1 MSFLLTLLIATG
13 LARADVVDR
22 VAAVVNNEVIALS
35 EIYDLG
41 GGFIERQCS
50 ERPQGDACWTDA
62 EKNVLD
68 SLIQR
73 VLVKQELSR
82 LGMKITAE
90 DLQRAMDQIAT
101 DNGIEDREVLR
112 ASVEK
117 QGLTWDVYR
126 EQLREQLR
134 QMRFAETVIGPM
146 VTINEDELLDMYQ
159 RSVRG
164 MEPVD
169 VIDLQAFM
177 VKTSED
183 GLARARALVAEIRQ
197 GKKQWLDVVQ
207 EVDVG
212 GYAAR
217 GGVMGTFQP
226 GELLPAI
233 GDPAFALTV
242 GQVSDPIAVGDSV
255 FVLKIAARRNH
266 EARSFEE
273 AQQGLRGRLLEQ
285 KTAERMEQW
294 AKRARKE
301 AAVRVLLGSS

>member
-1 MSFLLTLLIATG
+1 MNLLLGLLLASG
-13 LARADVVDR
+13 LAAADVVDR

-35 EIYDLG
+35 EIYELG
-41 GGFIERQCS
+41 GGFIERQC
-50 ERPQGDACWTDA
+50 EGQQQTDACWIEA

-82 LGMKITAE
+82 LGMKISPE
-90 DLQRAMDQIAT
+90 DLQRAMDQIAA

-112 ASVEK
+112 ASVEE
-117 QGLTWDVYR
+117 QGLGWDVYR

-134 QMRFAETVIGPM
+134 QMRFAEQVIAPM
-146 VTINEDELLDMYQ
+146 VTVTDDELLDMYQ
-159 RSVRG
+159 RSVRE
-164 MEPVD
+164 MEPVN

-177 VKTSED
+177 LKAGPE
-183 GLARARALVAEIRQ
+183 GLAQASGLVAQIRK
-197 GKKQWLDVVQ
+197 GERQWLDVVK

-217 GGVMGTFQP
+217 DGVMGTFQP
-226 GELLPAI
+226 GELLPAL
-233 GDPAFALTV
+233 GGPAFALDAGQISEPIVV
-242 GQVSDPIAVGDSV
+242 GEAV
-255 FVLKIAARRNH
+255 FVLKVTARRDH

-273 AQQGLRGRLLEQ
+273 VQQALRGRLREQ
-285 KTAERMEQW
+285 KTAQRLEQW

-301 AAVRVLLGSS
+301 AAVVVLLGTS